1 MWARNI
7 PVADPAHAGSG
18 RSPLGCGRGQVTMDR
33 RVRPALTVLFF
44 GTWQSGAGLPVP
56 GGITGLPMHQ
66 TALGQAI

>member
-1 MWARNI
+1 
-7 PVADPAHAGSG
+7 
-18 RSPLGCGRGQVTMDR
+18 MDR